1 MASKIEIEV
10 AKVYGIICYNC
21 TAYDHNGKI
30 ISFMKYLLLIDVK
43 RFVETFKMGNE
54 GCIVTYKKSC

>member
-21 TAYDHNGKI
+21 TAYDHNGEI
-30 ISFMKYLLLIDVK
+30 IGFMKDLLLINVK
-43 RFVETFKMGNE
+43 RFVETFPKIE
-54 GCIVTYKKSC
+54 GCTIIYKK